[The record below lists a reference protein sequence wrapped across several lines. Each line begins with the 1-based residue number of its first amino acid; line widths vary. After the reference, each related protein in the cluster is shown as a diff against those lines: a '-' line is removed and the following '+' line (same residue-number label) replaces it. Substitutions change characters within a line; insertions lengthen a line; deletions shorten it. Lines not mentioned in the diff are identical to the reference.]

1 MRARA
6 LCGAATLTALQLYLA
21 LYLLANNP
29 THAPALAAGHQ
40 RNLDTFLEMCVASL
54 FCVVELTG
62 CARAQV
68 RYEAQGR
75 GQR

>member
-40 RNLDTFLEMCVASL
+40 RNLDTFLEMWADVMKCA
-54 FCVVELTG
+54 CERGLT
-62 CARAQV
+62 
-68 RYEAQGR
+68 
-75 GQR
+75 